1 MFRIAFFVCAVFSLV
16 NGLAAQQFAVKTS
29 HHPDKRPTNPAEVRR
44 MAEQATEPF
53 YKACMYA
60 TLFSMTRSDEDL
72 KTARD
77 LAASL
82 DNLSECPQGAKS
94 FIPMAKAN
102 AFLAIYRN
110 TRDPADLA
118 QARENASD
126 SFYLAIYRV
135 TNDSTDLARITSN
148 IGESKPTYLN
158 VWWLMELYKI
168 HRDPQYLAKARYFA
182 KKHGP
187 NNRDYSLPFLEIYK
201 VTKDPQD
208 LVSARESRSDAQF
221 LIMIYEVSQD
231 PADLAA
237 AREVAAKGSH
247 PGEVICGFA
256 QIWLRTH
263 QSQDLEAARK
273 SVRNVSHYLLVYR
286 IAKEEQDLIAAR
298 KFIGG
303 ISDSFSFDKVG
314 GFLEI
319 YRLTKD
325 PQDLDAANKSVAKVK
340 EKSKRAVAAEM
351 VRRAHHS
358 GSGSK

>member
-1 MFRIAFFVCAVFSLV
+1 
-16 NGLAAQQFAVKTS
+16 
-29 HHPDKRPTNPAEVRR
+29 
-44 MAEQATEPF
+44 
-53 YKACMYA
+53 MYA
-60 TLFSMTRSDEDL
+60 RLFSMTHSDQDL

-77 LAASL
+77 LAAGLGNRS
-82 DNLSECPQGAKS
+82 QGAEGY
-94 FIPMAKAN
+94 IPMAKAQ
-102 AFLAIYRN
+102 AFLGIYREAK
-110 TRDPADLA
+110 DPADLA
-118 QARENASD
+118 KARENASD

-158 VWWLMELYKI
+158 IWWLMELYKI

-208 LVSARESRSDAQF
+208 LASARESRGDVQF
-221 LIMIYEVSQD
+221 LIMIYEISQD
-231 PADLAA
+231 PVDLAS
-237 AREVAAKGSH
+237 AREIAAKAPHRVAAIDGYTK
-247 PGEVICGFA
+247 
-256 QIWLRTH
+256 IWLRTH

-273 SVRNVSHYLLVYR
+273 LAGNVQEFLIVYR
-286 IAKEEQDLIAAR
+286 VTKDPQDLAAAR

-319 YRLTKD
+319 YRFTKD
-325 PQDLDAANKSVAKVK
+325 PQDLELAKKAVAKVK

-351 VRRAHHS
+351 VRRAGVPAQTPNKETKEKYAS
-358 GSGSK
+358 SS